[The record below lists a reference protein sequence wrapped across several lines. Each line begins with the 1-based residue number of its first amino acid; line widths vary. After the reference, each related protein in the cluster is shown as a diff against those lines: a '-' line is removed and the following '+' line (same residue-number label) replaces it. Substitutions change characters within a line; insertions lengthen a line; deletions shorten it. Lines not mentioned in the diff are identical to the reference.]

1 MNHVEK
7 ISRALRIKFQ
17 LRRIL
22 FVIELATLFC
32 SNLPVVWIVPIISDV
47 LLLLIFI
54 MDVFSLPDLQ
64 SLVQLL
70 IIVEQL
76 TDDEGAGLLGRLLAA
91 LDLALDW
98 SWKRR
103 PVSLLSRIVKYNQI
117 LNIFGFGNVY

>member
-1 MNHVEK
+1 M
-7 ISRALRIKFQ
+7 LKFQ